1 MLMAASI
8 FTCGRAAGAPPI
20 VIVERWSI
28 SRSRWRLYWSRII
41 LELVGLLFFI
51 FFIIIFLF
59 HLSFLAV
66 KALLCWLTFRVGILG
81 ITQYVIRF
89 CIFIKIE
96 VISATIVFLC
106 YVCPLK

>member
-1 MLMAASI
+1 MAASI

-28 SRSRWRLYWSRII
+28 SRSRRRLYWSRII
-41 LELVGLLFFI
+41 LELVGLFFYYY
-51 FFIIIFLF
+51 FLF

-66 KALLCWLTFRVGILG
+66 KALLCWLTFRVSILG

-96 VISATIVFLC
+96 VISATIVCFC
-106 YVCPLK
+106 VMFAPLNR